1 MSVSRIRLSVYLRV
15 ALQSFTFDSATHR
28 ILAIPLNVV
37 KSLRVESEVVA
48 QMYLYFHDICRNRS
62 IAHQIRLTTG
72 AGYHPFPFIPS
83 HLPKTCK
90 DPHRSKLVYFFHAE
104 GESFKS
110 PQRH

>member
-28 ILAIPLNVV
+28 IFAIPLNVV

-72 AGYHPFPFIPS
+72 AGVSSVSIHPIPS
-83 HLPKTCK
+83 SQNVQ
-90 DPHRSKLVYFFHAE
+90 RSTTQQIGIFLSRR
-104 GESFKS
+104 GGIIQKS
-110 PQRH
+110 ATP